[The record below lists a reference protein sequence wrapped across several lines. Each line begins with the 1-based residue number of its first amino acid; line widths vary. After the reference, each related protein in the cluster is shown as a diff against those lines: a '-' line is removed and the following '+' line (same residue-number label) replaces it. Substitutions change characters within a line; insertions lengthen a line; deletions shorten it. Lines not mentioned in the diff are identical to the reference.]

1 MFIKYKKSNIS
12 ATTRIHDITRETN
25 EHLNL
30 WSCVLFRLFWAHRP
44 HHFSLNQCC
53 LPHLHPR
60 SGSVASKSFYS
71 LFSVFCGRWR
81 TRWTPEWGSSW
92 WWWPAWFFLLSWGR
106 GFSGVRWA
114 RPSGWRWHLV
124 WRSSGKRG
132 LQTGTGPG
140 DRRTDDSL

>member
-71 LFSVFCGRWR
+71 LFQSSAGVGEPGGHLSEGHLGDDGQHDFFSFRGVGVF
-81 TRWTPEWGSSW
+81 PVFAE
-92 WWWPAWFFLLSWGR
+92 P
-106 GFSGVRWA
+106 
-114 RPSGWRWHLV
+114 
-124 WRSSGKRG
+124 G
-132 LQTGTGPG
+132 LQGGGGISCGVLPVSGSPNGYGPRG
-140 DRRTDDSL
+140 PAYG